1 MGFGGHRVIMC
12 LKGSVAEHSPSKTER
27 SWDRL
32 LLLRRSELDGSGR
45 SSQPYSRTI
54 ICLERPNICY

>member
-1 MGFGGHRVIMC
+1 MC
-12 LKGSVAEHSPSKTER
+12 LKGSVAEHSPSKKKKKKEALR
-27 SWDRL
+27 SFVIAVALEVGR
-32 LLLRRSELDGSGR
+32 SGR